1 MILAITSAAAASP
14 VPSAHPLARFIF
26 RWPHCHGALPVAN
39 METRGWQ
46 SKKEAKR
53 KKKITICLSPLRP
66 GGPYQ
71 RHRALLLRRGK
82 HGVGR
87 IDIVEN
93 RFVGMKSRGEWS
105 PTPKC
110 QPSHKSSQKKKGENA
125 GGISRMLSI
134 AGVLGCR
141 PHWQPSSAPFPSGFG
156 GYEDF
161 LLFFYEGSCPLTASA
176 MVCASPGVPVPP
188 ETPRLGVEP
197 GPGGKPPRLG
207 LGG

>member
-1 MILAITSAAAASP
+1 M
-14 VPSAHPLARFIF
+14 
-26 RWPHCHGALPVAN
+26 AN
-39 METRGWQ
+39 VERRGWQ

-105 PTPKC
+105 PTPSAIPAIKVA
-110 QPSHKSSQKKKGENA
+110 KKRGKRWWDVTDAQHRWGA
-125 GGISRMLSI
+125 RVPASLAALICCISFRI
-134 AGVLGCR
+134 
-141 PHWQPSSAPFPSGFG
+141 W
-156 GYEDF
+156 
-161 LLFFYEGSCPLTASA
+161 
-176 MVCASPGVPVPP
+176 
-188 ETPRLGVEP
+188 RL
-197 GPGGKPPRLG
+197 
-207 LGG
+207 

>member
-1 MILAITSAAAASP
+1 MPIPLPGLFSAGPIATGLCP
-14 VPSAHPLARFIF
+14 
-26 RWPHCHGALPVAN
+26 
-39 METRGWQ
+39 WQ
-46 SKKEAKR
+46 TWIGEGGRAKR
-53 KKKITICLSPLRP
+53 RQKGKKKITICLSPLRP

-105 PTPKC
+105 PTPSANPAIKAA
-110 QPSHKSSQKKKGENA
+110 KKKRENA
-125 GGISRMLSI
+125 GGTSRMLSI

-141 PHWQPSSAPFPSGFG
+141 PHWQPSSAAFPSGFG

-161 LLFFYEGSCPLTASA
+161 LLFFYEGSCPLSASA

-188 ETPRLGVEP
+188 ETPRLGVAP
-197 GPGGKPPRLG
+197 GTGGKPPRLG